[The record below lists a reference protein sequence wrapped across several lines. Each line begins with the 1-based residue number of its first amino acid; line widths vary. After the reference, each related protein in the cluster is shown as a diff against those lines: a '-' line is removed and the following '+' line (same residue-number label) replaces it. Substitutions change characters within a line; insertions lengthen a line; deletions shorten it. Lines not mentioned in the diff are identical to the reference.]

1 VTRLPYQDA
10 ASRVTPARC
19 VALRI
24 PGVPARANNTVP
36 RRRRVHPE
44 PVMLTRHARRFWLAV
59 AALLAA
65 SLVFAGYY
73 WR

>member
-1 VTRLPYQDA
+1 
-10 ASRVTPARC
+10 
-19 VALRI
+19 
-24 PGVPARANNTVP
+24 VPARANNTVP

-65 SLVFAGYY
+65 TLVFAGYY